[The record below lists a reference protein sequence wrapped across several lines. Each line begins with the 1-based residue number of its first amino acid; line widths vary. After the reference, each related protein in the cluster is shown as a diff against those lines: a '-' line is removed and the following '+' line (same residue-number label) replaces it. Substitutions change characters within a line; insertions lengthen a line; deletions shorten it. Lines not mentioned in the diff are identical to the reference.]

1 MSLQDLILFPIFVQ
15 MNCFQL
21 KIKYM
26 NKQFTL
32 IFIITGILSLIVTN
46 SCQPKKQV
54 EEEVDSEWVDSLQHV
69 YEYGVCIDSMDVNR
83 YEIRQGDNPA
93 IIFSRLGFSAL
104 KADSITRASAH
115 VLDPTKLK
123 AGMHFCTD
131 RKSVV

>member
-1 MSLQDLILFPIFVQ
+1 MSLQDLILFPIFVR

-26 NKQFTL
+26 NKQFNL

-69 YEYGVCIDSMDVNR
+69 
-83 YEIRQGDNPA
+83 
-93 IIFSRLGFSAL
+93 
-104 KADSITRASAH
+104 
-115 VLDPTKLK
+115 
-123 AGMHFCTD
+123 
-131 RKSVV
+131 

>member
-46 SCQPKKQV
+46 SCQPKNK
-54 EEEVDSEWVDSLQHV
+54 
-69 YEYGVCIDSMDVNR
+69 
-83 YEIRQGDNPA
+83 
-93 IIFSRLGFSAL
+93 
-104 KADSITRASAH
+104 
-115 VLDPTKLK
+115 
-123 AGMHFCTD
+123 
-131 RKSVV
+131 

>member
-1 MSLQDLILFPIFVQ
+1 
-15 MNCFQL
+15 
-21 KIKYM
+21 M

-32 IFIITGILSLIVTN
+32 IFILTGFLFLTITN

-69 YEYGVCIDSMDVNR
+69 YEYGVCIDSLDVNR

-123 AGMHFCTD
+123 AGMHYCTLTTLD
-131 RKSVV
+131 SLGHRFDGRFHPCV